1 MNRNKKVGAHF
12 SSAPSYM
19 EQQQCWLRSVTPI
32 TWFKYA
38 NEDELTCLLPV
49 TPSRLAKGQE
59 KVHHDDCLFKKSE
72 QDLM

>member
-1 MNRNKKVGAHF
+1 MLATFGH
-12 SSAPSYM
+12 
-19 EQQQCWLRSVTPI
+19 PI

-38 NEDELTCLLPV
+38 NEDELTCRLPV